1 MYLHPRNNQKL
12 YDPHF
17 TSVLSVLLS
26 QSPVAAY
33 VVHELSLEE
42 EQESKLVQV
51 VPSIIAQYIFR
62 ILHLSYHR
70 CRRKVLQPHMLYT
83 NSVLKKNKNQN
94 LCRLIHQL
102 LHSYLLD

>member
-51 VPSIIAQYIFR
+51 DPPIIAFISFGLRVNPILGISINLIFF
-62 ILHLSYHR
+62 ISIMF
-70 CRRKVLQPHMLYT
+70 VF
-83 NSVLKKNKNQN
+83 
-94 LCRLIHQL
+94 
-102 LHSYLLD
+102 